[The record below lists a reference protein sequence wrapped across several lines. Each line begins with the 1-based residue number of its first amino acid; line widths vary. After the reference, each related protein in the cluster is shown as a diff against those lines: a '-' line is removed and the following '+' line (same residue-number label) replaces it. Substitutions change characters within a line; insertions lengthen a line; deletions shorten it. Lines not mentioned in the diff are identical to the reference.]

1 MDIDTEGI
9 TIINDPAEEF
19 NKKYS
24 ELREKLFELRLSK
37 VHGDKDKEELEKQIE
52 FVRKE
57 FTRLLFDA
65 REKGIV
71 INEKKEI
78 NGGERKKW

>member
-1 MDIDTEGI
+1 MDIETEGTTLH
-9 TIINDPAEEF
+9 TIEEF
-19 NKKYS
+19 NNKYS
-24 ELREKLFELRLSK
+24 ELRAKLFELRLSK
-37 VHGDKDKEELEKQIE
+37 VRGDKDKENLEKQIE
-52 FVRKE
+52 SVRKE
-57 FTRLLFDA
+57 FARLLIDA

>member
-1 MDIDTEGI
+1 MDIETEGTTLHNI
-9 TIINDPAEEF
+9 EEF
-19 NKKYS
+19 NKKYF
-24 ELREKLFELRLSK
+24 ELRNELFALRLSK

-52 FVRKE
+52 LVRKE

-78 NGGERKKW
+78 NGGERKK